1 MLSNITN
8 TRRLGFVLVL
18 LALFAVGCGQSSNT
32 TSTQQ
37 QANGKIPVTLQLG
50 WFPGPENGGMY
61 AAIQQGYYD
70 EAGLDVTIAAGGPHM
85 SAIQIL
91 AGDGATFATEKAD
104 SILLARQRGIPV
116 VAVATTN
123 HTSPQSLLFHTSQ
136 AIETF
141 DDIDGRTVFFVP
153 GTMGYEYV
161 VHTFDLSLNEQV
173 HSGSFGTFIDDET
186 SLLHG
191 FASSEPCHIQNTDAL
206 LFADAGYNTYENIIV
221 TTEKI
226 IEQSPDVVEAFVTAT
241 VAGWHYYEHHAEEVN
256 ELILQERPEADSESF
271 ACQATLQAPYI
282 YGEEAEAFGIGF
294 MRPERW
300 EQLRDQLIE
309 IGQLNSDATY
319 EDAFTNRFL
328 PEQV

>member
-1 MLSNITN
+1 MLNNITN
-8 TRRLGFVLVL
+8 TKRLCFVLVL
-18 LALFAVGCGQSSNT
+18 LTLFVAGCGQSSNK

-37 QANGKIPVTLQLG
+37 QRDGKTPVTLQLG
-50 WFPGPENGGMY
+50 WFPGPENGGIY
-61 AAIQQGYYD
+61 AAIQQGYYE

-91 AGDGATFATEKAD
+91 ASDGATFATEKAD
-104 SILLARQRGIPV
+104 TILLARQRGIPV

-123 HTSPQSLLFHTSQ
+123 HTSPQSLLFHTGQS
-136 AIETF
+136 IETF
-141 DDIDGRTVFFVP
+141 YDIDGRTVFFVP
-153 GTMGYEYV
+153 GIMGYEYV
-161 VHTFDLSLNEQV
+161 VNKFDLSLNEQV
-173 HSGSFGTFIDDET
+173 HSGSFGAFINDET

-191 FASSEPCHIQNTDAL
+191 FASSESCHIDDIDAL

-226 IEQSPDVVEAFVTAT
+226 IEQSPEIVEAFVTAT
-241 VAGWHYYEHHAEEVN
+241 VAGWHYYEHHATEVN
-256 ELILQERPEADSESF
+256 ELILEERPEADSESF
-271 ACQATLQAPYI
+271 ACQATLQASYI
-282 YGEEAEAFGIGF
+282 YGEEANAFGLGY

-309 IGQLNSDATY
+309 IDQLTPDAPY